1 MGIKLEFDINQI
13 IFYGITFGILIMTI
27 AYTLIR
33 YIYSKEIFYISYC
46 FMQIFSLVYI
56 VAYSKL
62 YQISY
67 FVQEFSLVLASIFA
81 VIFAV
86 NYYEGKFLPKVSNY
100 KELILNTFLLNVVI
114 LTAFYHYIL
123 FEYLP
128 YTIIYAILFISIIF
142 NLKQGFKPTL
152 IYVIGW
158 SIFCIVLFIF
168 DFKNRYIGLGYF
180 DLVLVVFALEA
191 MLFTISIAYKYNDL
205 KKQNKEFEKMILQQS
220 KFVKSGEMIANITHQ
235 FRQPLNNISYILIN
249 LKKRFESQK
258 LDKIFFDK
266 KVNQANEQVS
276 FLSKTIDDFKEFYLQ
291 EKEKD
296 DFLVK
301 DSIQNALTILNPDL
315 QKDNINLN
323 LKFETFEDIK
333 IFGVKN
339 ELSQVILSLVSNSVD
354 ALKNR
359 HNPKISINV
368 VSSSAEV
375 IIEILDN
382 AGGIKVKNLKKIF
395 EPYFS
400 TKEEGTGIGL
410 YLSKIIIEESF
421 GGKLQVQ
428 NIKDGAKFSI
438 FIEKAI

>member
-56 VAYSKL
+56 IAYSKL

-67 FVQEFSLVLASIFA
+67 FVQEFSLVLASVFA

-158 SIFCIVLFIF
+158 SVFCIVLFIF

-249 LKKRFESQK
+249 LKKRFESEK

-266 KVNQANEQVS
+266 KINQANEQVS

-296 DFLVK
+296 NFFVK

-339 ELSQVILSLVSNSVD
+339 ELSQVILSLVSNSID

-428 NIKDGAKFSI
+428 NVKDGAKFSI

>member
-1 MGIKLEFDINQI
+1 MEFDINQI

-158 SIFCIVLFIF
+158 SIFCIILFIF

-339 ELSQVILSLVSNSVD
+339 ELSQVILSLVSNSID

>member
-13 IFYGITFGILIMTI
+13 IFYGITFGILMMTI

-46 FMQIFSLVYI
+46 FMQIFSLLYI

-67 FVQEFSLVLASIFA
+67 WVQEFSLVLASVFA

-158 SIFCIVLFIF
+158 SVFCIVLFIF

-205 KKQNKEFEKMILQQS
+205 KKQNKEFEKMVLQQS

-249 LKKRFESQK
+249 LKKRFESEK

-296 DFLVK
+296 DFFVK

-315 QKDNINLN
+315 QKYNINLN

-339 ELSQVILSLVSNSVD
+339 ELSQVILSLVSNSID

-382 AGGIKVKNLKKIF
+382 AGGIKAKNLKKIF

-428 NIKDGAKFSI
+428 NIKDGVKFSI

>member
-1 MGIKLEFDINQI
+1 MEFDINQI
-13 IFYGITFGILIMTI
+13 IFYGITFGILMMTI

-46 FMQIFSLVYI
+46 FMQIFSLLYI

-67 FVQEFSLVLASIFA
+67 WVQEFSLVLASIFA

-100 KELILNTFLLNVVI
+100 KELIFNTFLLNVVI

-168 DFKNRYIGLGYF
+168 DFKNRYIGLGYL

-205 KKQNKEFEKMILQQS
+205 KKQNKQFEKMVLQQS

-249 LKKRFESQK
+249 LKKRFESEK

-266 KVNQANEQVS
+266 KINQANEQLN

-339 ELSQVILSLVSNSVD
+339 ELSQVILSLVSNSID

>member
-1 MGIKLEFDINQI
+1 MEFDINQI

-67 FVQEFSLVLASIFA
+67 FIQEFSLVLASIFA

-128 YTIIYAILFISIIF
+128 YTIIYAILFVSIIF

-249 LKKRFESQK
+249 LKKRFESEK

-315 QKDNINLN
+315 QKDSINLN

-339 ELSQVILSLVSNSVD
+339 ELSQVILSLVSNSID

-382 AGGIKVKNLKKIF
+382 AGGIKAKNLKKIF

>member
-1 MGIKLEFDINQI
+1 MEFDINQI

-67 FVQEFSLVLASIFA
+67 FVQEFSLVLASVFA

-180 DLVLVVFALEA
+180 DLVLIVFALEA

-249 LKKRFESQK
+249 LKKRFESEK

-339 ELSQVILSLVSNSVD
+339 ELSQVILSLVSNSID

-382 AGGIKVKNLKKIF
+382 AGGIKAKNLKKIF

>member
-46 FMQIFSLVYI
+46 FMQISSLVYI

-67 FVQEFSLVLASIFA
+67 FVQEFSLVLASVFA

-249 LKKRFESQK
+249 LKKRFESEK

-339 ELSQVILSLVSNSVD
+339 ELSQVILSLVSNSID

>member
-67 FVQEFSLVLASIFA
+67 FVQEFSLVLASVFA

-158 SIFCIVLFIF
+158 SIFCIILFIF

-249 LKKRFESQK
+249 LKKRFESEK

-339 ELSQVILSLVSNSVD
+339 ELSQVILSLVSNSID

-382 AGGIKVKNLKKIF
+382 AGGIKAKNLKKIF

-428 NIKDGAKFSI
+428 NIKDGVKFSI

>member
-46 FMQIFSLVYI
+46 FMQIFSLIYI
-56 VAYSKL
+56 VAYSKI

-249 LKKRFESQK
+249 LKKRFESEK

-339 ELSQVILSLVSNSVD
+339 ELSQVILSLVSNSID

-359 HNPKISINV
+359 HNPKIYINV

-382 AGGIKVKNLKKIF
+382 AGGIKAKNLKKIF

-428 NIKDGAKFSI
+428 NIKDGVKFSI

>member
-1 MGIKLEFDINQI
+1 MEFDINQI

-67 FVQEFSLVLASIFA
+67 FVQEFSLVLASVFA

-158 SIFCIVLFIF
+158 SVFCIVLFIF

-249 LKKRFESQK
+249 LKKRFESEK

-339 ELSQVILSLVSNSVD
+339 ELSQVILSLVSNSID

-382 AGGIKVKNLKKIF
+382 AGGIKAKNLKKIF

-438 FIEKAI
+438 FIEKAV

>member
-67 FVQEFSLVLASIFA
+67 FVQEFSLVLASVFA

-158 SIFCIVLFIF
+158 SVFCIVLFIF

-205 KKQNKEFEKMILQQS
+205 KKQNKEFEKMVLQQS

-249 LKKRFESQK
+249 LKKRFESEK

-339 ELSQVILSLVSNSVD
+339 ELSQVILSLVSNSID

-382 AGGIKVKNLKKIF
+382 AGGIKAKNLKKIF

>member
-33 YIYSKEIFYISYC
+33 YVYSKEIFYISYC

-67 FVQEFSLVLASIFA
+67 FVQEFSLVLASVFA

-249 LKKRFESQK
+249 LKKRFESEK

-296 DFLVK
+296 NFFVK

-339 ELSQVILSLVSNSVD
+339 ELSQVILSLVSNSID

-368 VSSSAEV
+368 ISSSAEV

-382 AGGIKVKNLKKIF
+382 AGGIKAKNLKKIF

>member
-1 MGIKLEFDINQI
+1 
-13 IFYGITFGILIMTI
+13 MTI

-67 FVQEFSLVLASIFA
+67 FVQEFSLVLASVFA

-158 SIFCIVLFIF
+158 SIFCIILFIF

-249 LKKRFESQK
+249 LKKRFESEK

-339 ELSQVILSLVSNSVD
+339 ELSQVILSLVSNSID

-421 GGKLQVQ
+421 GVRVTEI
-428 NIKDGAKFSI
+428 IK
-438 FIEKAI
+438 

>member
-1 MGIKLEFDINQI
+1 MEFDINQI

-67 FVQEFSLVLASIFA
+67 FVQEFSLVLASVFA

-158 SIFCIVLFIF
+158 SIFCIILFIF

-180 DLVLVVFALEA
+180 DLVLVVFTLEA

-249 LKKRFESQK
+249 LKKRFESEK

-296 DFLVK
+296 DFFVK

-339 ELSQVILSLVSNSVD
+339 ELSQVILSLVSNSID

-382 AGGIKVKNLKKIF
+382 AGGIKAKNLKKIF

>member
-1 MGIKLEFDINQI
+1 MEFDINQI

-27 AYTLIR
+27 VYTLIR

-46 FMQIFSLVYI
+46 FMQIFSLLYI

-158 SIFCIVLFIF
+158 SVFCIVLFIF

-249 LKKRFESQK
+249 LKKRFESEK

-339 ELSQVILSLVSNSVD
+339 ELSQVILSLVSNSID

-382 AGGIKVKNLKKIF
+382 AGGIKAKNLKKIF

-428 NIKDGAKFSI
+428 NIKDGVKFSI

>member
-1 MGIKLEFDINQI
+1 MEFDINQI

-46 FMQIFSLVYI
+46 FMQIFSLLYI

-67 FVQEFSLVLASIFA
+67 WVQEFSLVLASIFA

-158 SIFCIVLFIF
+158 SVFCIVLFIF

-249 LKKRFESQK
+249 LKKRFESEK

-301 DSIQNALTILNPDL
+301 DSIQNALTILNSDL

-339 ELSQVILSLVSNSVD
+339 ELSQVILSLVSNSID

-382 AGGIKVKNLKKIF
+382 AGGIKAKNLKKIF

>member
-67 FVQEFSLVLASIFA
+67 FVQEFSLVLASVFA

-249 LKKRFESQK
+249 LKKRFESEK

-339 ELSQVILSLVSNSVD
+339 ELSQVILSLVSNSID

-382 AGGIKVKNLKKIF
+382 AGGIKAKNLKKIF

>member
-46 FMQIFSLVYI
+46 FMQIFSLIYI
-56 VAYSKL
+56 VAYSKI

-67 FVQEFSLVLASIFA
+67 WVQEFSLVLASVFA

-249 LKKRFESQK
+249 LKKRFESEK

-339 ELSQVILSLVSNSVD
+339 ELSQVILSLVSNSID

-382 AGGIKVKNLKKIF
+382 AGGIKAKNLKRIF

>member
-46 FMQIFSLVYI
+46 FMQISSLVYI

-67 FVQEFSLVLASIFA
+67 FIQEFSLVLASVFA

-158 SIFCIVLFIF
+158 SVFCIVLFIF

-249 LKKRFESQK
+249 LKKRFESEK

-296 DFLVK
+296 DFFVK

-339 ELSQVILSLVSNSVD
+339 ELSQVILSLVSNSID

-382 AGGIKVKNLKKIF
+382 AGGIKAKNLKKIF

-428 NIKDGAKFSI
+428 NIKDGVKFSI
-438 FIEKAI
+438 YIEKAI

>member
-67 FVQEFSLVLASIFA
+67 FVQEFSLVLASVFA

-158 SIFCIVLFIF
+158 SIFCIILFIF

-249 LKKRFESQK
+249 LKKRFESEK

-266 KVNQANEQVS
+266 KINQANEQLN

-339 ELSQVILSLVSNSVD
+339 ELSQVILSLVSNSID

-428 NIKDGAKFSI
+428 NIKDGVKFSI

>member
-46 FMQIFSLVYI
+46 FMQIFSLIYI
-56 VAYSKL
+56 VAYSKI

-67 FVQEFSLVLASIFA
+67 WVQEFSLVLASVFA

-249 LKKRFESQK
+249 LKKRFESEK

-339 ELSQVILSLVSNSVD
+339 ELSQVILSLVSNSID

-382 AGGIKVKNLKKIF
+382 AGGIKAKNLKKIF

>member
-46 FMQIFSLVYI
+46 FMQISSLLYI

-67 FVQEFSLVLASIFA
+67 FVQEFSLVLASVFA

-158 SIFCIVLFIF
+158 SVFCIVLFIF

-180 DLVLVVFALEA
+180 DLVLIVFALEA

-249 LKKRFESQK
+249 LKKRFESEK

-339 ELSQVILSLVSNSVD
+339 ELSQVILSLVSNSID

-382 AGGIKVKNLKKIF
+382 AGGIKAKNLKKIF

>member
-67 FVQEFSLVLASIFA
+67 FVQEFSLVLASVFA

-158 SIFCIVLFIF
+158 SVFCIVLFIF

-249 LKKRFESQK
+249 LKKRFESEK

-296 DFLVK
+296 NFFVK

-339 ELSQVILSLVSNSVD
+339 ELSQVILSLVSNSID

-382 AGGIKVKNLKKIF
+382 AGGIKAKNLKKIF

>member
-1 MGIKLEFDINQI
+1 MEFDINQI

-67 FVQEFSLVLASIFA
+67 WVQEFSLVLASIFA

-158 SIFCIVLFIF
+158 SVFCIVLFIF

-249 LKKRFESQK
+249 LKKRFESEK

-339 ELSQVILSLVSNSVD
+339 ELSQVILSLVSNSID

-382 AGGIKVKNLKKIF
+382 AGGIKAKNLKKIF

>member
-1 MGIKLEFDINQI
+1 MEFDINQI
-13 IFYGITFGILIMTI
+13 IFYGITFGILMMTI

-46 FMQIFSLVYI
+46 FMQIFSLLYI

-67 FVQEFSLVLASIFA
+67 WVQEFSLVLASVFA

-158 SIFCIVLFIF
+158 SVFCIVLFIF

-205 KKQNKEFEKMILQQS
+205 KKQNKEFEKMVLQQS

-249 LKKRFESQK
+249 LKKRFESEK

-296 DFLVK
+296 DFFVK

-315 QKDNINLN
+315 QKYNINLN

-339 ELSQVILSLVSNSVD
+339 ELSQVILSLVSNSID

-382 AGGIKVKNLKKIF
+382 AGGIKAKNLKKIF

-428 NIKDGAKFSI
+428 NIKDGVKFSI

>member
-67 FVQEFSLVLASIFA
+67 FVQEFSLVLASVFA

-158 SIFCIVLFIF
+158 SIFCIILFIF

-180 DLVLVVFALEA
+180 DLVLVVFTLEA

-249 LKKRFESQK
+249 LKKRFESEK

-296 DFLVK
+296 DFFVK

-339 ELSQVILSLVSNSVD
+339 ELSQVILSLVSNSID

-382 AGGIKVKNLKKIF
+382 AGGIKAKNLKKIF

>member
-13 IFYGITFGILIMTI
+13 IFYGITFGILMMTI

-46 FMQIFSLVYI
+46 FMQIFSLLYI

-67 FVQEFSLVLASIFA
+67 WVQEFSLVLASIFA

-158 SIFCIVLFIF
+158 SIFCIILFIF
-168 DFKNRYIGLGYF
+168 DFKNRYIGLGCF

-249 LKKRFESQK
+249 LKKRFESEK

-339 ELSQVILSLVSNSVD
+339 ELSQVILSLVSNSID

-382 AGGIKVKNLKKIF
+382 AGGIKAKNLKKIF

-400 TKEEGTGIGL
+400 TKDEGTGIGL

>member
-13 IFYGITFGILIMTI
+13 IFYGITFGILMMTI

-46 FMQIFSLVYI
+46 FMQIFSLLYI

-67 FVQEFSLVLASIFA
+67 WVQEFSLVLASIFA

-158 SIFCIVLFIF
+158 SVFCIVLFIF

-249 LKKRFESQK
+249 LKKRFESEK

-296 DFLVK
+296 DFFVK

-339 ELSQVILSLVSNSVD
+339 ELSQVILSLVSNSID

-382 AGGIKVKNLKKIF
+382 AGGIKAKNLKKIF

-410 YLSKIIIEESF
+410 YLSKIVIEESF

>member
-46 FMQIFSLVYI
+46 FMQIFSLLYI
-56 VAYSKL
+56 VAYSKI

-67 FVQEFSLVLASIFA
+67 WVQEFSLVLASVFA

-158 SIFCIVLFIF
+158 SVFCIVLFIF

-205 KKQNKEFEKMILQQS
+205 KKQNREFEKMVLQQS

-249 LKKRFESQK
+249 LKKRFESEK

-339 ELSQVILSLVSNSVD
+339 ELSQVILSLVSNSID

-382 AGGIKVKNLKKIF
+382 AGGIKAKNLKRIF

-410 YLSKIIIEESF
+410 YLSKIIIEERF

>member
-67 FVQEFSLVLASIFA
+67 WVQEFSLVLASIFA

-158 SIFCIVLFIF
+158 SVFCIVLFIF

-249 LKKRFESQK
+249 LKKRFESEK

-296 DFLVK
+296 DFFVK

-339 ELSQVILSLVSNSVD
+339 ELSQVILSLVSNSID

-382 AGGIKVKNLKKIF
+382 AGGIKAKNLKKIF

-428 NIKDGAKFSI
+428 NIKDGVKFSI